1 MDENSILLA
10 EQYVTKALRIVASQR
25 DRVERLRGAGC
36 DTLDAEQTL
45 RVFEKSLRTFE
56 DHRDWVRNHDAHG
69 RYVHPPLPAA
79 PDQQSARM
87 LNYPLQSPANK
98 RAMPRLLRESQGWGR
113 AAKERE
119 TARPSGAEKAD
130 YPSTA
135 AMSFIGLWRAY
146 GRNTAANGLP
156 LRW

>member
-69 RYVHPPLPAA
+69 
-79 PDQQSARM
+79 PDQQSLRM
-87 LNYPLQSPANK
+87 LNYPVAIAGK
-98 RAMPRLLRESQGWGR
+98 
-113 AAKERE
+113 
-119 TARPSGAEKAD
+119 
-130 YPSTA
+130 
-135 AMSFIGLWRAY
+135 
-146 GRNTAANGLP
+146 
-156 LRW
+156 